1 MVTFDSLS
9 TLVAP
14 YTPNVPAFTAA
25 NAIREAAR
33 DFLRHVF
40 AYQREIEI
48 CVIEGEAKYK
58 IEPYDAHTEVV
69 SILEVKRSDSDVL
82 TQMQK
87 ENRDTYS
94 GKPSHYIGTFDR
106 TIKLFPVPNKDE
118 ELTVTIAV
126 RPTFQA
132 PIIDR
137 AVFDDNAEAFR
148 WGALAILKKH
158 PGTEWFSPEEVP
170 YYENL
175 FLEAKNKKAEE
186 IRLGNM
192 PNNMKLEIPSFLWPV
207 FIKLAR

>member
-1 MVTFDSLS
+1 MVTFDSLF

-33 DFLRHVF
+33 DFFRHVF

-82 TQMQK
+82 TQMTK
-87 ENRDTYS
+87 GNRDTYS

-106 TIKLFPVPNKDE
+106 TIKLYPVPNNDE

-132 PIIDR
+132 PIIER
-137 AVFDDNAEAFR
+137 EVFDDNAEAIR
-148 WGALAILKKH
+148 WGALAILKKQ
-158 PGTEWFSPEEVP
+158 PGTGWFSPEEVT

-175 FLEAKNKKAEE
+175 FLDAKNQKAAE
-186 IRLGNM
+186 ITHGNM
-192 PNNMKLEIPSFLWPV
+192 PNNMKMEIPSFL
-207 FIKLAR
+207 

>member
-14 YTPNVPAFTAA
+14 YAPNVPAFTAA

-40 AYQREIEI
+40 AYQREVEVYVYEEESKYEIDLCNDDIEI
-48 CVIEGEAKYK
+48 
-58 IEPYDAHTEVV
+58 V
-69 SILEVKRSDSDVL
+69 SILEVKRSESDVL
-82 TQMQK
+82 TQMK
-87 ENRDTYS
+87 KDIRDTCI
-94 GKPSHYIGTFDR
+94 GRPSHYIGTFDR
-106 TIKLFPVPNKDE
+106 KIKFHPAPNKDE
-118 ELTVTIAV
+118 ELTVTVAV

-132 PIIDR
+132 PVIDR

-158 PGTEWFSPEEVP
+158 PGTGWFSPEEVP

-192 PNNMKLEIPSFLWPV
+192 PNNMKLEIPSFL
-207 FIKLAR
+207 

>member
-1 MVTFDSLS
+1 MVTFDSLF

-33 DFLRHVF
+33 DFFRHVF

-82 TQMQK
+82 TQMTK
-87 ENRDTYS
+87 GNRDTYS

-106 TIKLFPVPNKDE
+106 TIKLYPVPNNDE

-132 PIIDR
+132 PIIER
-137 AVFDDNAEAFR
+137 EVFDDNAEAIR
-148 WGALAILKKH
+148 WGALAILKKQ
-158 PGTEWFSPEEVP
+158 PGTGWFSPEEVT

-175 FLEAKNKKAEE
+175 FLDAKNQKAAE
-186 IRLGNM
+186 ITHGNM
-192 PNNMKLEIPSFLWPV
+192 PNNMRMEIPSFL
-207 FIKLAR
+207 